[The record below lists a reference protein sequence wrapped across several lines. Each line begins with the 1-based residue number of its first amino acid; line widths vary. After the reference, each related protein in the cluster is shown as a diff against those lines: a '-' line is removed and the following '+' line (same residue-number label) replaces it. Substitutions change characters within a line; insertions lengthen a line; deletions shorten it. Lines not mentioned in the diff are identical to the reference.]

1 MKKESQ
7 DEKILRYLQNHD
19 GISQK
24 IAIEQFQCYRL
35 SARIYNLRKRGHVIR
50 SEIRSSKNSTFAFY
64 SLVE

>member
-1 MKKESQ
+1 MEESQ
-7 DEKILRYLQNHD
+7 DRKILRYLQTHD

-35 SARIYNLRKRGHVIR
+35 SARIYNLRTKGYAIR
-50 SEIRSSKNSTFAFY
+50 TEMRNSKNSTFAFY